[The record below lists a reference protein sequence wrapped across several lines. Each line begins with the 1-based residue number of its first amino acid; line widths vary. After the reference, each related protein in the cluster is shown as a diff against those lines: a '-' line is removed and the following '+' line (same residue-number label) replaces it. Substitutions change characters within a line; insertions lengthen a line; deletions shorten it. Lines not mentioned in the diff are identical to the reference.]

1 LFDFVTHHAL
11 LLIHRATLPAHSTIL
26 FARLSMTSSACL
38 IVEDRAGVRV
48 LTMNRPDKRNALN
61 NELTHAL
68 LAALQA
74 ADRDASVKALVLAGA
89 GKAFCAGADI
99 NEFGG
104 FVNSGDSANA
114 AQAALDRAHLTT
126 NLHRVFSQIG
136 KPVIGAAQGYAM
148 GGGAGLALA
157 CDMLVAGDSL
167 KLGYPELKHGI
178 VAAIVMANL
187 VRQVGRKTAFELVSM
202 GEPVDAQR
210 ALSLGLANR
219 VVADDALIDTAVGL
233 AERLASFDAPAMA
246 ATKRLFHRVA
256 DLPLQAALDASL
268 DTNMMMR
275 SFRQDRAKQS

>member
-1 LFDFVTHHAL
+1 MRRVGGIPNRVLYPLHMISTDS
-11 LLIHRATLPAHSTIL
+11 LLI
-26 FARLSMTSSACL
+26 
-38 IVEDRAGVRV
+38 EDRAAVRV

-61 NELTHAL
+61 NELTRAL
-68 LAALQA
+68 FDALHD
-74 ADRDASVKALVLAGA
+74 ADRDPSVKALMLAGA

-104 FVNSGDSANA
+104 FVSGSTSSGDSASA

-136 KPVIGAAQGYAM
+136 KPVIGAVHGYAM

-157 CDMLVAGDSL
+157 CDMLVAGESL

-187 VRQVGRKTAFELVSM
+187 VRQVGRKTAFELVSL
-202 GEPVDAQR
+202 GDAVDAQR

-219 VVADDALIDTAVGL
+219 VVSDDALVDTAVGI
-233 AERLASFDAPAMA
+233 AERLAACDAPAMA

-256 DLPLQAALDASL
+256 DLPLQQALDASL

-275 SFRQDRAKQS
+275 SFRKDRANDK

>member
-1 LFDFVTHHAL
+1 MTSNAP
-11 LLIHRATLPAHSTIL
+11 LLI
-26 FARLSMTSSACL
+26 
-38 IVEDRAGVRV
+38 EDRRAVRV

-61 NELTHAL
+61 NELTQSL
-68 LAALQA
+68 LSALQA
-74 ADRDASVKALVLAGA
+74 ADSDPSVKALVLTGA

-104 FVNSGDSANA
+104 FVNSGDSAQA

-126 NLHRVFSQIG
+126 NLHRAFSQIG
-136 KPVIGAAQGYAM
+136 KPVVGAAHGYAM

-157 CDMLVAGDSL
+157 SDMLVAGESL

-187 VRQVGRKTAFELVSM
+187 VRQVGRKTAFELVSL
-202 GEPVDAQR
+202 GDAVDAAR
-210 ALSLGLANR
+210 ALTLGLANR
-219 VVADDALIDTAVGL
+219 VVADEAMLDTAVGIAGRL
-233 AERLASFDAPAMA
+233 AECDAPALV

-256 DLPLQAALDASL
+256 DLPLQQALDASL

-275 SFRQDRAKQS
+275 SFRQSGTNTR

>member
-1 LFDFVTHHAL
+1 MTSTES
-11 LLIHRATLPAHSTIL
+11 LLI
-26 FARLSMTSSACL
+26 
-38 IVEDRAGVRV
+38 EDRASVRV

-61 NELTHAL
+61 NTLTQAL
-68 LAALQA
+68 VDALRAAE
-74 ADRDASVKALVLAGA
+74 RDASVRAVVLTGA
-89 GKAFCAGADI
+89 GKAFCAGADV

-104 FVNSGDSANA
+104 FVQQGDAGNA

-126 NLHRVFSQIG
+126 GLHRVFSQIG
-136 KPVIGAAQGYAM
+136 KPVIGAAHGYAM

-157 CDMLVAGDSL
+157 CDMLVAGESL

-187 VRQVGRKTAFELVSM
+187 VRQAGRKTAFELVSL
-202 GEPVDAQR
+202 GEAVDAQR

-219 VVADDALIDTAVGL
+219 VVSDDTMLDTAVAI
-233 AERLASFDAPAMA
+233 AERLAAFDAPAMS

-256 DLPLQAALDASL
+256 DLPLQQALDASL

-275 SFRQDRAKQS
+275 SFRAAHTNDK

>member
-1 LFDFVTHHAL
+1 MTSTDS
-11 LLIHRATLPAHSTIL
+11 LLI
-26 FARLSMTSSACL
+26 
-38 IVEDRAGVRV
+38 EDRAAVRL

-61 NELTHAL
+61 NELTQAL
-68 LAALQA
+68 LDALEA
-74 ADRDASVKALVLAGA
+74 ADRDPSVKAIVLAGA
-89 GKAFCAGADI
+89 GQAFCAGADI
-99 NEFGG
+99 KEFGG
-104 FVNSGDSANA
+104 FVNAGDSSSA

-126 NLHRVFSQIG
+126 NLHRVFSQLG

-157 CDMLVAGDSL
+157 CDMLVAGESL

-187 VRQVGRKTAFELVSM
+187 VRQVGRKTAFELVSL
-202 GEPVDAQR
+202 GESVDAAR

-219 VVADDALIDTAVGL
+219 VVADAELVDAAVGI
-233 AERLASFDAPAMA
+233 AERLAACDASAMA

-256 DLPLQAALDASL
+256 DLPLQQALDASL

-275 SFRQDRAKQS
+275 SFRQDRTNQK